1 MAGLLDFMNAMAE
14 GGQNGAF
21 ATGMHPSKSL
31 WNIPGLRDALMQ
43 QQMAAPQQQ
52 APQQQQ
58 QQMPMQPMS
67 VYPGGNSLAAY
78 MRGRLPLSSGTGR
91 RGPLSGG
98 IGFGF

>member
-43 QQMAAPQQQ
+43 QQMGQMPRQQ

-58 QQMPMQPMS
+58 MPMQSMS

-78 MRGRLPLSSGTGR
+78 MRRS
-91 RGPLSGG
+91 GPLSRGM
-98 IGFGF
+98 GFGF